1 MNTRVMRRTAR
12 FSMYIRGLPFGAQG
26 KQVQPAPV
34 MVLAA
39 ALALSCWNLPVA
51 AQARGNGGQAAP
63 AATPGVKLVEQMPSA
78 APPRPF
84 AFPTPVSKT
93 LPNGLRVFVVSARA
107 RGADVPVDPA
117 VSVELLIR
125 DAGASR
131 DPQDK
136 PGLADFAGSLLRQGT
151 ERRTAQEIAAA
162 IDFVGGR
169 LSAGAG
175 RDSTTLGV
183 TVVKKDFELGMD
195 LLSDI
200 TLHANFPPEEIS
212 RRQQRT
218 LSGFRS
224 RYEDPNYLASA
235 VFRRTVFGTSPYG
248 MPPDGTPASV
258 SAITREDLVAFRD
271 QYYLPNQ
278 SIMAFAGDISPE
290 EAFAAAEK
298 YFGGWE
304 RKTAT
309 PPKIT
314 VPPQVN
320 GLHILVLDVP
330 GAVQTQIRVGRLG
343 IPRSHPDFL
352 PLAVT
357 NYIFGGGF
365 NSRLNVETRVNRGL
379 TYGANSGFSGAL
391 YAGDFE
397 ADTFTRTETTVE
409 TTKVILDEI
418 RKMASGEVTASELN
432 VARDY
437 LSGVFV
443 IATETPDQVAG
454 RVTNAAFYGLPDDY
468 NQTYPAK
475 VRAMTAEQ
483 VKQMAER
490 YFDAGNQHLVLAGN
504 AAAFRDQLKAAFPA
518 AKYEEIAAGDLDLT
532 APDLRKAA
540 PPTAARSATASAP
553 FGQAGFADSA
563 R

>member
-1 MNTRVMRRTAR
+1 MSAGRMRKAAR
-12 FSMYIRGLPFGAQG
+12 LSVP
-26 KQVQPAPV
+26 
-34 MVLAA
+34 VLAA
-39 ALALSCWNLPVA
+39 SLALSAWNVPLA
-51 AQARGNGGQAAP
+51 AQAPANGTPAAP
-63 AATPGVKLVEQMPSA
+63 AAMPGVKLVDKMPPA

-107 RGADVPVDPA
+107 RGDKASVDPA

-125 DAGASR
+125 NAGAVR
-131 DPQDK
+131 NPQEK
-136 PGLADFAGSLLRQGT
+136 PGLADFTGSLLRQGT
-151 ERRTAQEIAAA
+151 EKRTAQEIAEA
-162 IDFVGGR
+162 IDFVGGSLR
-169 LSAGAG
+169 AGAG

-183 TVVKKDFELGMD
+183 TVVKKDFDLGMD

-200 TLHANFPPEEIS
+200 TLHAKFPEDEIA
-212 RRQQRT
+212 RYKQRM

-224 RYEDPNYLASA
+224 RYQSAEYLASA
-235 VFRRTVFGTSPYG
+235 VFDRAVFGTSPYG
-248 MPPDGTPASV
+248 MPDDGTPASLR
-258 SAITREDLVAFRD
+258 AITRDDLMAFRD
-271 QYYLPNQ
+271 RYYLPNE
-278 SIMAFAGDISPE
+278 SIMAFAGDITPE

-304 RKTAT
+304 KETVS
-309 PPKIT
+309 PPKIEL
-314 VPPQVN
+314 PEQVK
-320 GLHILVLDVP
+320 GLHILVVDMP
-330 GAVQTQIRVGRLG
+330 DAVQTQIRVGRLG
-343 IPRSHPDFL
+343 IPRNHPDFL
-352 PLAVT
+352 PLSVT

-409 TTKVILDEI
+409 TAQVILDQM
-418 RKMASGEVTASELN
+418 RKMSSGEVTADELN

-443 IATETPDQVAG
+443 IATETPNQVAG
-454 RVTNAAFYGLPDDY
+454 RVANAAFYGLPDDY

-475 VRAMTAEQ
+475 VRATTAAQ
-483 VKQMAER
+483 VKQMAAR
-490 YFDAGNQHLVLAGN
+490 YFDASDENLVLVGN
-504 AAAFRDQLKAAFPA
+504 AAAFREGLKAAFPQ
-518 AKYEEIAAGDLDLT
+518 AKYEEVSAEELDLM

-540 PPTAARSATASAP
+540 PVPAATP
-553 FGQAGFADSA
+553 PGFADSA

>member
-1 MNTRVMRRTAR
+1 MTKRRMRRAAR
-12 FSMYIRGLPFGAQG
+12 LSM
-26 KQVQPAPV
+26 V
-34 MVLAA
+34 VLAA
-39 ALALSCWNLPVA
+39 SLALSAWSLPVS
-51 AQARGNGGQAAP
+51 AQTSANSAPGAP
-63 AATPGVKLVEQMPSA
+63 AATPAVKLVEQMPPA

-84 AFPTPVSKT
+84 TFPTPVSRT
-93 LPNGLRVFVVSARA
+93 LANGLRVFVVSARA
-107 RGADVPVDPA
+107 RGAGVAVDPA
-117 VSVELLIR
+117 VSVQLLIR
-125 DAGASR
+125 DAGSSR

-136 PGLADFAGSLLRQGT
+136 PGLAGFTGDLLRQGT
-151 ERRTAQEIAAA
+151 EKRTAQDIAAA
-162 IDFVGGR
+162 IDFVGGS

-183 TVVKKDFELGMD
+183 TVVKKDFDLGMD

-200 TLHANFPPEEIS
+200 TLHAKFAPEEIA

-224 RYEDPNYLASA
+224 RYEDADYLASSA
-235 VFRRTVFGTSPYG
+235 FRRIVFGTSAYG

-258 SAITREDLVAFRD
+258 RAITREDLVAFRD
-271 QYYLPNQ
+271 QYYLPNE
-278 SIMAFAGDISPE
+278 SIMAFAGDITPE

-298 YFGGWE
+298 YFGSWAK
-304 RKTAT
+304 KTAT
-309 PPKIT
+309 PPTIK
-314 VPPQVN
+314 VPDQVS
-320 GLHILVLDVP
+320 GLHVLVIDMP
-330 GAVQTQIRVGRLG
+330 DAVQTQIRVGRLG
-343 IPRSHPDFL
+343 IPRNHPDFL

-379 TYGANSGFSGAL
+379 TYGANSGFAGAL
-391 YAGDFE
+391 YAGDFV
-397 ADTFTRTETTVE
+397 ADTYTRTEATVE

-418 RKMASGEVTASELN
+418 RKMAGGEVTADELN

-443 IATETPDQVAG
+443 IATETPNQVAG

-468 NQTYPAK
+468 NRTYPAK
-475 VRAMTAEQ
+475 VRAVTAQQ
-483 VKQMAER
+483 VRQMAAR
-490 YFDAGNQHLVLAGN
+490 YFDAGNENLVLVGN
-504 AAAFRDQLKAAFPA
+504 AAAFREGLKAAFPT

-532 APDLRKAA
+532 APDLRKA
-540 PPTAARSATASAP
+540 PPSAARAATAP
-553 FGQAGFADSA
+553 GPPGRTGLADST